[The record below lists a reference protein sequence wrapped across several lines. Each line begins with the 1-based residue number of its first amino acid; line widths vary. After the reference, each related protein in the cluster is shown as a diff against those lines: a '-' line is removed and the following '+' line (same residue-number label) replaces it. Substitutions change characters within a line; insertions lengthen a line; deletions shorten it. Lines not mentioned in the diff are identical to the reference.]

1 MRATLPVI
9 TDRIRFQRRCMMKIF
24 VSNFGSSTDVA
35 RLAQLF
41 LDYGDV
47 EAVRIRKGQKRVYG
61 IVEMS
66 RESDGNEAI
75 RDLDGKDWLGQRLEV
90 KESTY

>member
-1 MRATLPVI
+1 MIKVGQ
-9 TDRIRFQRRCMMKIF
+9 IRLTE
-24 VSNFGSSTDVA
+24 SFGSSTDVA

-66 RESDGNEAI
+66 RESDANEAI
-75 RDLDGKDWLGQRLEV
+75 RELDGKDWLGQRLEV

>member
-1 MRATLPVI
+1 
-9 TDRIRFQRRCMMKIF
+9 MMKIF
-24 VSNFGSSTDVA
+24 VSNFGSSTDIA

-61 IVEMS
+61 IVEMP
-66 RESDGNEAI
+66 RESEADEAI
-75 RDLDGKDWLGQRLEV
+75 RHLDGKDWFGQRLEV

>member
-1 MRATLPVI
+1 
-9 TDRIRFQRRCMMKIF
+9 
-24 VSNFGSSTDVA
+24 
-35 RLAQLF
+35 
-41 LDYGDV
+41 V

-75 RDLDGKDWLGQRLEV
+75 RELDGKDWLGQRLEV
-90 KESTY
+90 KESAY

>member
-1 MRATLPVI
+1 
-9 TDRIRFQRRCMMKIF
+9 MMKIF

-66 RESDGNEAI
+66 S
-75 RDLDGKDWLGQRLEV
+75 
-90 KESTY
+90 

>member
-1 MRATLPVI
+1 
-9 TDRIRFQRRCMMKIF
+9 MKIF
-24 VSNFGSSTDVA
+24 VSNFGWSTDVA

-75 RDLDGKDWLGQRLEV
+75 RELDGKDWFGQRLEV

>member
-1 MRATLPVI
+1 
-9 TDRIRFQRRCMMKIF
+9 MKIF

-41 LDYGDV
+41 LEHGNV
-47 EAVRIRKGQKRVYG
+47 EAVRIRKGQKRAYG

-75 RDLDGKDWLGQRLEV
+75 RDLDGKDWFGQRLEV
-90 KESTY
+90 KESMY